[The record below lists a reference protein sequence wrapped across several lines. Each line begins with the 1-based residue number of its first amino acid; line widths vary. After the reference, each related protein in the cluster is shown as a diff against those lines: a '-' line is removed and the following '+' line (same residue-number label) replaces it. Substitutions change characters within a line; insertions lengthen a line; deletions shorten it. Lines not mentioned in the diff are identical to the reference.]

1 MNTIYRVVFNR
12 ARGVLMV
19 ANEITSS
26 VQAKGSKTVVATAVA
41 AALSCGVSVAQEHNY
56 TLNSGNAGY
65 SATSADNTKLVFAEG
80 DVLNMDITNKG
91 TRAYGL
97 LASGKDHVY
106 SNKGIIRVNTN
117 TTDNKTNFWQVK
129 GMMADAG
136 GTAINDGVIE
146 ATNAYGMTVGS
157 TKGEGTS
164 NTIINNGTINVNVG
178 AGMEIAPT
186 GVEGTT
192 GTAVAVGTN
201 NGKIA
206 VKNGVGLLVS
216 GNGNKINQNGIL
228 TVEKGYAVKVQVE
241 SGKTTKN
248 NHIFFGADSNTVGQI
263 LVRGNKDKAN
273 KNWVDFVEGTTLQF
287 DKGAKFEGNIVI
299 SGAKGTQLL
308 GNLNISGQKG
318 TTGAAL
324 FFGDAEG
331 QIDLK
336 DSTFTNNVASGVDEY
351 GGAIYSYGIPFKQNG
366 GAYIGNQV
374 VSTGANNKD
383 GREGAAGGAIMMK
396 GNGASILTDVLFE
409 NNSVVAKKTES
420 TGGGYAYGGALMI
433 DYSTG
438 NATGVVNP
446 TDLELRVTKD
456 MTYSGNTVSSDSTRK
471 SFDTYGYHMP
481 HAQAGGFLFL
491 DRGSSVKFNVD
502 ETATLTIGAKVTDD
516 DTDSIA
522 SSIPNAN
529 TDKNNGKH
537 ALIVKDGNGVL
548 VVNSSLNKYYGTFDV
563 NAGRMEVNSKWD
575 VKNAVNVAA
584 GSTLKLAN
592 FELLAADKTGNNDVK
607 GNQVGAS
614 LTVSGT
620 LETSSGQ
627 VFTTAL
633 GEDAKAT
640 DAGKKKSDLL
650 VFNAGSTLA
659 LNDALYNLA
668 YAESAGK
675 LVADGRVV
683 MLGDLVNKGEV
694 DNTQTLDELANVG
707 PNVDLNK
714 VTVDAED
721 KNIQIGGTQQQD
733 VAYRAEDLSVGA
745 VDLGKA
751 NGVTVDGGKTLTLA
765 GNGGDVIASTAKDV
779 TVDVKNGATLALGG
793 VASKGGMVA
802 ADVNVD
808 ANSQVVVTGN
818 ANFTID
824 AVKGDGKVF
833 VGDNDAIGDVTIN
846 SLKEMTGLIV
856 FDPAWTEGVNTVNGA
871 TKGQLNGLSKDAL
884 KASVAVTRNS
894 IVASD
899 AKSSDA
905 VVAFNA
911 IANAQGLAW
920 KDDVTAAF
928 YAGQQVK
935 IDQTGGILVDG
946 SKNKDTVTDADI
958 TKGALTVAKNGM
970 LIVNQNNAGKPVVDG
985 NVTLADKSYLGVVN
999 AVVGEMTITN
1009 GTFTNNGA
1017 IVATDNPF
1025 IVGSLTNKGTL
1036 QNKLDVDAGL
1046 GTLASTGIQAMT
1058 RRADL
1063 VMSETVANRTS
1074 VDQELNPGLNLWVDV
1089 TAERYESDDLEHKGS
1104 FRSDSAYA
1112 MFGADVAMAQDITV
1126 GAGLQYGTG
1135 SLRSGVAS
1143 IKNDIDSYGLTA
1155 YAAKKFGQAK
1165 VVGELAYLQA
1175 QNDITSAQTALNQK
1189 VDTKVYSAGIRGQ
1202 YQLTAGNFQFVPS
1215 IGLRVSRLETDA
1227 MKVGAVNVDDQNQT
1241 YVQMPIAL
1249 RINGFEQN
1257 VSGWQLAP
1265 SFKIAYVPTFG
1276 DKEIK
1281 LLGYEQ
1287 DVLDTKPVQA
1297 DFGIRALNGNMIFNA
1312 DLMLG
1317 GGENGTSSLGG
1328 KVGMKY
1334 VF

>member
-1 MNTIYRVVFNR
+1 MFKDATR
-12 ARGVLMV
+12 AKPKVIASNDGW
-19 ANEITSS
+19 
-26 VQAKGSKTVVATAVA
+26 GG
-41 AALSCGVSVAQEHNY
+41 ALY
-56 TLNSGNAGY
+56 I
-65 SATSADNTKLVFAEG
+65 NTKSKYEQTGGSFVGNKADGLAGGVF
-80 DVLNMDITNKG
+80 
-91 TRAYGL
+91 
-97 LASGKDHVY
+97 
-106 SNKGIIRVNTN
+106 
-117 TTDNKTNFWQVK
+117 VK
-129 GMMADAG
+129 GA
-136 GTAINDGVIE
+136 E
-146 ATNAYGMTVGS
+146 AV
-157 TKGEGTS
+157 
-164 NTIINNGTINVNVG
+164 
-178 AGMEIAPT
+178 
-186 GVEGTT
+186 
-192 GTAVAVGTN
+192 
-201 NGKIA
+201 
-206 VKNGVGLLVS
+206 
-216 GNGNKINQNGIL
+216 
-228 TVEKGYAVKVQVE
+228 
-241 SGKTTKN
+241 
-248 NHIFFGADSNTVGQI
+248 F
-263 LVRGNKDKAN
+263 
-273 KNWVDFVEGTTLQF
+273 
-287 DKGAKFEGNIVI
+287 
-299 SGAKGTQLL
+299 
-308 GNLNISGQKG
+308 
-318 TTGAAL
+318 
-324 FFGDAEG
+324 
-331 QIDLK
+331 
-336 DSTFTNNVASGVDEY
+336 
-351 GGAIYSYGIPFKQNG
+351 
-366 GAYIGNQV
+366 
-374 VSTGANNKD
+374 
-383 GREGAAGGAIMMK
+383 
-396 GNGASILTDVLFE
+396 TDVLFE
-409 NNSVVAKKTES
+409 NNVVENAD
-420 TGGGYAYGGALMI
+420 AYTAGGAVYVDIVSNKQAKVPGSVKFVL
-433 DYSTG
+433 
-438 NATGVVNP
+438 
-446 TDLELRVTKD
+446 TKD
-456 MTYSGNTVSSDSTRK
+456 MTYSGNNAIGKEEINNT
-471 SFDTYGYHMP
+471 FGYLVGTS
-481 HAQAGGFLFL
+481 GGFLLL
-491 DRGSSVKFNVD
+491 DRGTTATFDIADN
-502 ETATLTIGAKVTDD
+502 ATLTIGKEDASGNM
-516 DTDSIA
+516 DSIA
-522 SSIPNAN
+522 SAYP
-529 TDKNNGKH
+529 DKNNLNAPSATLTKTGQGTL
-537 ALIVKDGNGVL
+537 LI
-548 VVNSSLNKYYGTFDV
+548 NSDMNKYYGYV
-563 NAGRMEVNSKWD
+563 NVEAGRMDVRKAWTIKDKVTVN
-575 VKNAVNVAA
+575 
-584 GSTLKLAN
+584 GGTLALTS
-592 FELLAADKTGNNDVK
+592 FDF
-607 GNQVGAS
+607 GNQPDPVTNRVGSIVVGAN
-614 LTVSGT
+614 GT
-620 LETSSGQ
+620 LETSSAL
-627 VFTTAL
+627 VFKNGL
-633 GEDAKAT
+633 GAEGTAT
-640 DAGKKKSDLL
+640 DVGSLKHDASKLS
-650 VFNAGSTLA
+650 FAQGSTLA

-824 AVKGDGKVF
+824 AVKGDGMVF

-899 AKSSDA
+899 AKSFDA
-905 VVAFNA
+905 VAAFNA

-946 SKNKDTVTDADI
+946 SKNKDTVTNADI

-1089 TAERYESDDLEHKGS
+1089 TAERYESDDLEHNGS

-1112 MFGADVAMAQDITV
+1112 MFGADVAVAQDITV

-1175 QNDITSAQTALNQK
+1175 QNDITSAQMALNQK

-1297 DFGIRALNGNMIFNA
+1297 DFGIRALNGNMLFNV